1 MPGIDLQSTLV
12 LHCDGIDASTAF
24 PDSSLVPKI
33 VTAVSPA
40 QVDTAQFKFGNAAY
54 LGDGASTGLTI
65 PDNADFEFGSGDFT
79 LDCWVRFNALPVT
92 QAMFITKY
100 ETAGAQ
106 RCFFWA
112 YNDSTASMEFRYS
125 PDGSGSTLFSQ
136 PMSPTTATWYHLA
149 VVRDGGD
156 ILMFV
161 DGTQIGTTDTITESL
176 FNGTAALNIGAFNAG
191 TGGFLDGWM
200 DEIRVSNVAR
210 WTSNFT
216 PPAAPYSVDTYAVA
230 WIRA

>member
-1 MPGIDLQSTLV
+1 MSGIDANAVLV
-12 LHCDGIDASTAF
+12 LHCDGVDGSTSF
-24 PDSSLVPKI
+24 PDSSLSPKT
-33 VTAVSPA
+33 VTAGGGA
-40 QVDTAQFKFGNAAY
+40 NVDTAQFKFGTASVLLNGVADY
-54 LGDGASTGLTI
+54 LTSA
-65 PDNADFEFGSGDFT
+65 DNAGFEFGSGDFT